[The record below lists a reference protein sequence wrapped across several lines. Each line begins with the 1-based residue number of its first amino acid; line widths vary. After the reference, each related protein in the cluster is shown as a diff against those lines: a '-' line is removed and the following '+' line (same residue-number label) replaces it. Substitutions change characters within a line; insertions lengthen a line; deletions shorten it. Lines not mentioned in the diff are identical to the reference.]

1 MSAGELPGFTAASQ
15 AALRAVGALLDHVLA
30 QQPQGRQR
38 LLPHAGKT
46 LQLRAGALD
55 LRMRV
60 GDDTRLQPV
69 RDEAAAPQ
77 LQLDVDVA
85 RWMAAQLRGGA
96 EAALAGVRIAGD
108 AEFAQAISGLLGHVR
123 WDAEADLSQVF
134 GDVLGHRLA
143 RAAAASGQRA
153 RELARRV
160 ESDTREWL
168 REAPRGVVGR
178 WELDDAA
185 RDVARLRDGAARLE
199 KRVEALRRRL
209 RA

>member
-108 AEFAQAISGLLGHVR
+108 PDSYRYLAESIRKHPDQATLKQMMEQAGFAGVQ
-123 WDAEADLSQVF
+123 WYNLS
-134 GDVLGHRLA
+134 A
-143 RAAAASGQRA
+143 
-153 RELARRV
+153 
-160 ESDTREWL
+160 
-168 REAPRGVVGR
+168 GVV
-178 WELDDAA
+178 
-185 RDVARLRDGAARLE
+185 
-199 KRVEALRRRL
+199 ALHVGL